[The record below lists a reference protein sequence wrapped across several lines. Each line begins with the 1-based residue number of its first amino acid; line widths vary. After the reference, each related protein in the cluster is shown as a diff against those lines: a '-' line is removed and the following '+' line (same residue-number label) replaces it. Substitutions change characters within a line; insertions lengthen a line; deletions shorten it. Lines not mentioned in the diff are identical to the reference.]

1 MCNHRLGDGRI
12 VHWAQATK
20 QCHHLQL
27 WSFSFCV
34 EYRALIW
41 RKDDIFTFVLSSFNT
56 NINPFNFRLKYNSS
70 RLWDSYKHHTVC
82 KRGSAETSPMNLE
95 IASQSSLCLRRRRT
109 KRSSF
114 HPCRLA
120 MSILT
125 RRRLVPAAG
134 TTVQTTT
141 SFGVPSKSQY
151 ELWDKDMPLRQS
163 MASIIG
169 IATNSQ
175 RNFQEKREPQ
185 ECDTGWAGW
194 ADGRCYLCPRANVLI
209 ATLST
214 NAMSSLEKGRL
225 YWLRMLCIGTLVKEG
240 CFGVEVFDVV

>member
-1 MCNHRLGDGRI
+1 MPPPP
-12 VHWAQATK
+12 
-20 QCHHLQL
+20 
-27 WSFSFCV
+27 
-34 EYRALIW
+34 ALIFF
-41 RKDDIFTFVLSSFNT
+41 ILCGVS
-56 NINPFNFRLKYNSS
+56 NFDLTKRRHLHVRFKFIQYQHQSIQ
-70 RLWDSYKHHTVC
+70 LQTQIQLIKTMGSYKHHTIC

-95 IASQSSLCLRRRRT
+95 IASQSSLCLRKRRT

-125 RRRLVPAAG
+125 RRRLVPAVG

-194 ADGRCYLCPRANVLI
+194 ADGHCYLCPRANVLI
-209 ATLST
+209 ASLST

-225 YWLRMLCIGTLVKEG
+225 YWLHMLCIGTLVKEG